1 MDRLPAKR
9 KHCGGKQQQFLF
21 LQDVNAVPVEQ
32 EDGMESFWIAETLKY
47 LWLLFGPD
55 DLLSLDKWVLNTEAH
70 PLKISLLAQS
80 R

>member
-1 MDRLPAKR
+1 M
-9 KHCGGKQQQFLF
+9 
-21 LQDVNAVPVEQ
+21 VPVEQ

-80 R
+80 